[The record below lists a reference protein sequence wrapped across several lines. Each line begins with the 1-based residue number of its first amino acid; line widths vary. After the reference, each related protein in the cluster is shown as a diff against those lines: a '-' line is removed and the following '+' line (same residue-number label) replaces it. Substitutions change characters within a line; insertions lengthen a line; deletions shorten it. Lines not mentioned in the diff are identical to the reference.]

1 MADGRKAVLV
11 VGGGRGIGRAAARGL
26 AGDGYAATVWD
37 ALADDAADAAVADRQ
52 TIDIG
57 DRDLLARAVASLSE
71 GGARFHAVVVTAGVH
86 ATCPVEQMSDELL
99 DRVMNVNFLAHAR
112 LVRGVVPLMLPGGRI
127 VGVSSIAASIG
138 IPMASAYSASKAALE
153 LFYESLAIELRR
165 KSVWAVIVRPG
176 NVNTG
181 FNETGNELSGQG
193 DVELAVAHR
202 RVVDMIHSR
211 HGMPA
216 EQVAKVIRKA
226 VNAPRPRFCYV
237 VGRNAQ
243 RAAWATR
250 ILGQE
255 AAMTLLR
262 RHFGVS

>member
-1 MADGRKAVLV
+1 MGLIQGLVNNAAIRFDGLLAMTPNHEWDNLMDTNVGGVFRCCRAVLPSMV
-11 VGGGRGIGRAAARGL
+11 KQGNGTIVNVSSLAALRGL
-26 AGDGYAATVWD
+26 AG
-37 ALADDAADAAVADRQ
+37 Q
-52 TIDIG
+52 T
-57 DRDLLARAVASLSE
+57 
-71 GGARFHAVVVTAGVH
+71 
-86 ATCPVEQMSDELL
+86 
-99 DRVMNVNFLAHAR
+99 
-112 LVRGVVPLMLPGGRI
+112 
-127 VGVSSIAASIG
+127 
-138 IPMASAYSASKAALE
+138 AYSASKAALE

-193 DVELAVAHR
+193 DVELAAAHR